1 MESGGK
7 LKFNVVEVVLSEI
20 RLGIN
25 VGFIAGYFD
34 LTIYG
39 MNFFFLILETNSVQK
54 GHSACS

>member
-39 MNFFFLILETNSVQK
+39 MNFFFF
-54 GHSACS
+54 